1 MLRSPARHTL
11 LEPGRNCWQRGSV
24 SQTGLLVDGCDYYRA
39 FYHAAKAAEHYI
51 LIFGWQFDSG
61 TALLRGADAEQADG
75 KIHLLEFLNELCE
88 RKPELHIYMLAWD
101 YSMLYGLDREWFQDW
116 HFNWSTNERLK
127 FCYDRGEAFD
137 ASHHQKFVV
146 IDGNV
151 SFVGG
156 IDLCASRWDGRD
168 HRPDNPL
175 RVNFDGSSY
184 RTFHDLQSY
193 HSGPVVRHLA
203 ELFKQRWST
212 VCGDCLD
219 LAVANDE
226 PAHPLLIDCGLPLAT
241 DRIAISRTEVCQR
254 RSGEKP
260 ILEIRQLFLDAI
272 DAAERLIYIENQYCS
287 SEALCDAL
295 VERMRQHWRKRLEIV
310 LVIAKDAE
318 AFLEQ
323 LSIGIAQS
331 RIIRRLKEVAAETGH
346 SFGIYYPV
354 SIAADGTEMATYIH
368 SKLLLVDDR
377 FLSIGSANMNN
388 RSMGYDTELNVAW
401 DDVPGSTLSRSIRAA
416 RVNLLAEHTGLDGQA
431 CERLGTAAGLVN
443 YLNGLADS
451 GKTRLRH
458 HPTRSLSEEYLWLTT
473 LFPNGLPFDA
483 EIARESNDKPH
494 DCATGSFISKSLNS
508 LSRWFGAWGAS
519 GEAKVATAENAAG
532 KGTDGKAADLAEGKA
547 AAGNL

>member
-1 MLRSPARHTL
+1 ML
-11 LEPGRNCWQRGSV
+11 LEPGRNCWQTGSV

-39 FYHAAKAAEHYI
+39 FYRAAQAAERYI
-51 LIFGWQFDSG
+51 LICGWQFDSG
-61 TALLRGADAEQADG
+61 TALVRGAEAEQAQE
-75 KIHLLEFLNELCE
+75 KIHLLDFLNELCE
-88 RKPELHIYMLAWD
+88 RQPTLCIYMLAWD
-101 YSMLYGLDREWFQDW
+101 YSMLYSLDREWFQNW
-116 HFNWSTNERLK
+116 YFNWNTNERLK
-127 FCYDRGEAFD
+127 FCYDRGESFD

-146 IDGNV
+146 IDGALG
-151 SFVGG
+151 FVGG
-156 IDLCASRWDGRD
+156 IDLCASRWDERD

-175 RVNFDGSSY
+175 RVNSDGSGY

-193 HSGPVVRHLA
+193 HVGPVVQQLA
-203 ELFKQRWST
+203 ELFKQRWQI

-219 LAVANDE
+219 LAAADREPRRLVFDPSVA
-226 PAHPLLIDCGLPLAT
+226 LAAQQV
-241 DRIAISRTEVCQR
+241 AISRTEVPQSR
-254 RSGEKP
+254 GGDKP

-287 SEALCDAL
+287 SEALSDAL
-295 VERMRQHWRKRLEIV
+295 IERMRQHRRGRLAIV

-346 SFGIYYPV
+346 SFGIYYPA
-354 SIAADGTEMATYIH
+354 SIAADGTEVPTYIH

-388 RSMGYDTELNVAW
+388 RSMGYDTELNVTW
-401 DDVPGSTLSRSIRAA
+401 DDVPGSRLSRSIRAA
-416 RVNLLAEHTGLDGQA
+416 RVNLLAEHTGLGAQA
-431 CERLGTAAGLVN
+431 CDRLGAVDGLVD

-483 EIARESNDKPH
+483 EIAREAKDKPS
-494 DCATGSFISKSLNS
+494 DRAKDSFITKSLTS
-508 LSRWFGAWGAS
+508 LSRLFRGWGATT
-519 GEAKVATAENAAG
+519 G
-532 KGTDGKAADLAEGKA
+532 
-547 AAGNL
+547 

>member
-1 MLRSPARHTL
+1 
-11 LEPGRNCWQRGSV
+11 
-24 SQTGLLVDGCDYYRA
+24 
-39 FYHAAKAAEHYI
+39 
-51 LIFGWQFDSG
+51 
-61 TALLRGADAEQADG
+61 
-75 KIHLLEFLNELCE
+75 
-88 RKPELHIYMLAWD
+88 
-101 YSMLYGLDREWFQDW
+101 MLYSLDREWFQDW

-127 FCYDRGEAFD
+127 FCYDRGESFD

-151 SFVGG
+151 GFVGG
-156 IDLCASRWDGRD
+156 IDLCASRWDARD

-175 RVNFDGSSY
+175 RINNDGTSY

-203 ELFKQRWST
+203 ELFKQRWQT

-219 LAVANDE
+219 VAPVDDK
-226 PAHPLLIDCGLPLAT
+226 PSPLLSVDCGLPLAT
-241 DRIAISRTEVCQR
+241 QRIAISRTEVSQR
-254 RSGEKP
+254 RSGDKP

-295 VERMRQHWRKRLEIV
+295 VERMRQHRRRRLDIV

-346 SFGIYYPV
+346 SLGIYYPV
-354 SIAADGTEMATYIH
+354 SIAADGTEVPTYIH

-401 DDVPGSTLSRSIRAA
+401 DDLPGSRLSRSIRAA
-416 RVNLLAEHTGLDGQA
+416 RVSLLAEHTGLDGAA
-431 CERLGTAAGLVN
+431 CDRLGTADGLVD

-451 GKTRLRH
+451 GETRLRH

-483 EIARESNDKPH
+483 EIAREAKDKPH
-494 DCATGSFISKSLNS
+494 DRATDSFITKSLTS
-508 LSRWFGAWGAS
+508 LSRWFRGWGATHG
-519 GEAKVATAENAAG
+519 GESSDCGERRR
-532 KGTDGKAADLAEGKA
+532 D
-547 AAGNL
+547 